1 MIIFEP
7 DNPPR
12 SPPYPYLNS
21 TLTPKSEHIFQALF
35 QKKFHHIKPFYLN
48 TCSKNTSAK
57 LNNPLV
63 RQQQI
68 TNPKNISKM
77 KKVAL
82 FLAIAL
88 GAMSAS
94 AQNIAKNELKQLQA
108 FLAQPAAEA
117 TTNAEAL
124 KISDYVLW
132 VLT

>member
-1 MIIFEP
+1 
-7 DNPPR
+7 
-12 SPPYPYLNS
+12 
-21 TLTPKSEHIFQALF
+21 
-35 QKKFHHIKPFYLN
+35 
-48 TCSKNTSAK
+48 
-57 LNNPLV
+57 
-63 RQQQI
+63 
-68 TNPKNISKM
+68 M

-124 KISDYVLW
+124 KISDTKNVASW
-132 VLT
+132 EGVTVENGHVTAIEWK